1 MLQETNRSHYI
12 RYNGNESAPP
22 IIIQAGAVRFNL
34 DVDVSSIYKT
44 PFKLSWVLSGN
55 SKVNAD
61 WKSPLAVTVELAG
74 DTTTLNDVN
83 IIGISVHRQ

>member
-1 MLQETNRSHYI
+1 MKVLLPSLYKQVLLDLILMLMSHQYTK
-12 RYNGNESAPP
+12 
-22 IIIQAGAVRFNL
+22 L
-34 DVDVSSIYKT
+34 H
-44 PFKLSWVLSGN
+44 FKLSWILSGN

-61 WKSPLAVTVELAG
+61 WKSPLAVAVELAG